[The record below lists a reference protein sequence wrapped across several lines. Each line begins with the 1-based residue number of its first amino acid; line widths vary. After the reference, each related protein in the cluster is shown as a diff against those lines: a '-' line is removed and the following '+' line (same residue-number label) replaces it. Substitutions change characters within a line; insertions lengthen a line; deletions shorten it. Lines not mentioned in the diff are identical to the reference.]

1 MVKFRHFLE
10 KFYVAI
16 IFVLLYLP
24 IAVLTVMSFN
34 NSRYMKWGGFTLRWY
49 EDLFTSGPIMEAL
62 RNTLL
67 LAVLSALIAT
77 AVGTLACVGIL
88 YMRKR
93 SQSAIMSVNS
103 IPLLNADIVTGIAL
117 MLLFVR
123 MFGNLN
129 FTTMLIA
136 HISFN
141 IPYVVLNV
149 LPKLR
154 QRDKNTYEAAVDLGA
169 TRFRRF
175 SR

>member
-1 MVKFRHFLE
+1 
-10 KFYVAI
+10 
-16 IFVLLYLP
+16 
-24 IAVLTVMSFN
+24 
-34 NSRYMKWGGFTLRWY
+34 
-49 EDLFTSGPIMEAL
+49 
-62 RNTLL
+62 
-67 LAVLSALIAT
+67 
-77 AVGTLACVGIL
+77 
-88 YMRKR
+88 
-93 SQSAIMSVNS
+93 MSVNS

-154 QRDKNTYEAAVDLGA
+154 QRDRTHMRRRSTSVQR
-169 TRFRRF
+169 RFRHF

>member
-1 MVKFRHFLE
+1 
-10 KFYVAI
+10 
-16 IFVLLYLP
+16 
-24 IAVLTVMSFN
+24 
-34 NSRYMKWGGFTLRWY
+34 
-49 EDLFTSGPIMEAL
+49 
-62 RNTLL
+62 
-67 LAVLSALIAT
+67 
-77 AVGTLACVGIL
+77 
-88 YMRKR
+88 
-93 SQSAIMSVNS
+93 MSVNS

-154 QRDKNTYEAAVDLGA
+154 QRDKSTYEAAVDSVQR
-169 TRFRRF
+169 RFRRF
-175 SR
+175 QGDSPGHFPGHPLGLPHGVHHVAR